1 MNTADS
7 ESISSAKYSDVRKE
21 HPADRR
27 SSIRYACIGGLL
39 CMAAVL
45 CFAVCGCTF
54 TPDPTLASFVEKL
67 ARKHKADNSGSGA
80 EAGVD
85 TSALK
90 STVGE
95 IGVPANPGDRS
106 GEAEASKPDLA
117 MWRDPEFK
125 KRFAESYIA
134 ETEIEPPVS
143 EDERKVMMKVLGF
156 MDADKMDQAAALLKS
171 SRNKT
176 ATAVFDF
183 TLASIL
189 FQKEKFKE
197 AAIAYALAVKKHRKF
212 RRAWRNLGIV
222 LVRLRRFEKAA
233 TALTRVVELGGG
245 DAITYGLLGHA
256 YSSVGNSLCAESSFR
271 MAVLLDPKE
280 VDWKKGLAGSFFKQQ
295 RFSESVAICD
305 RLIADYP
312 DRADLWLLQANAY
325 IGMNKP
331 LKAAQN
337 YEFVDQLGKSTF
349 NSLIMLG
356 NIYVNEKLYERSV
369 DCYIHATKKKPDARV
384 DRPLRAARVLTAQG
398 AYDQTIRLIE
408 HIEKQKGDSLDR
420 KNRKELLKLRARIAV
435 AKGESGDHVAI
446 LKETV
451 DLDPMDGEAL
461 LLLGQHFGRTSQP
474 EKAILYYQR
483 AADIEGFEAD
493 AKVRHAELLVRQ
505 KKYNRALPLLKKAQ
519 KIKPRDNIQK
529 YLEQV
534 ERIAKAH

>member
-1 MNTADS
+1 MNIPHPELS
-7 ESISSAKYSDVRKE
+7 VRTGLLS
-21 HPADRR
+21 PAGR
-27 SSIRYACIGGLL
+27 IAGLL
-39 CMAAVL
+39 CLGAMLLGVAAS
-45 CFAVCGCTF
+45 GCTF
-54 TPDPTLASFVEKL
+54 TPDPTLASFVEKMV
-67 ARKHKADNSGSGA
+67 KEKKKSIEPGDPGSGEGA
-80 EAGVD
+80 
-85 TSALK
+85 SALK
-90 STVGE
+90 SMVGE
-95 IGVPANPGDRS
+95 IGVPADS
-106 GEAEASKPDLA
+106 GSKSAKATSNDSALA
-117 MWRDPEFK
+117 MWRDPDFK

-134 ETEIEPPVS
+134 ETELEPAVS
-143 EDERKVMMKVLGF
+143 EDERKVMMKVLEF
-156 MDADKMDQAAALLKS
+156 MDADKLDDAAALLRS
-171 SRNKT
+171 NRGKT

-189 FQKEKFKE
+189 FQQEKFKE
-197 AAIAYALAVKKHRKF
+197 AAVAYAIAVKKHRKF
-212 RRAWRNLGIV
+212 RRAWRNLGIA
-222 LVRLRRFEKAA
+222 LVRLRSFEKAT

-295 RFSESVAICD
+295 RYSESVAICD

-337 YEFVDQLGKSTF
+337 YEMVGQLGKSTF

-356 NIYVNEKLYERSV
+356 NIYVNEKLFERAV
-369 DCYIHATKKKPDARV
+369 DCYISATKKKPDAKV

-398 AYDQTIRLIE
+398 AYEQTIRLID
-408 HIEKQKGDSLDR
+408 HIEKHKGESLARD
-420 KNRKELLKLRARIAV
+420 NRKEILKLRARIAV
-435 AKGESGDHVAI
+435 ANGESGDHVAI
-446 LKETV
+446 LQQTV

-461 LLLGQHFGRTSQP
+461 LLLGQHYGRTSETQ
-474 EKAILYYQR
+474 KAILYYER

-505 KKYNRALPLLKKAQ
+505 KKYDKALPLLKEAQ
-519 KIKPRDNIQK
+519 KIKERPNIQK